1 MMNIIHTTTNGN
13 GNGNG
18 NAASVRAEFSG
29 EPIELTPR
37 LGDST
42 AKYMKFC
49 RKIEAET
56 SDIKNTERIAI
67 TNKFRK
73 DLIHNHLV
81 PEEELALLFA
91 QSVILDLVAQGWKL
105 KVCEPKIF
113 VYPPAF
119 ENETKDATKEI
130 IRNTHLLG
138 RDIQLNEK
146 SVQDFIKGMQR
157 RRLTLKGWH
166 SIYSLMRDGEDL
178 AEKLRLIGQI
188 NNENEKLEA
197 LSKTISPYLQFA
209 APDEMCEHTGLHLGD
224 IWRYFRH
231 TWINEYK
238 SIPGRSVMIL
248 IRDAAAPNHPVIGIA
263 ALGSSVVQHKVRDKW
278 IGWHPETLVDEI
290 VENPDSQ
297 TAKWL
302 LTSVDRLI
310 ADIYSRDLTGEKVF
324 ADEDIKKPTENIIK
338 KLFEESDYAIKE
350 HRKEPQRT
358 KHNGQ
363 KNGKIPNDF
372 WEKESQ
378 TFLYRSKRC
387 KQLAKL
393 FNIRRTFQESGFTRS
408 NPKNLQSIFH
418 NSKVKAAI
426 TQLVRMIKAEHVGVD
441 MMDITVCGAIAPYNS
456 LLGGK
461 LVCMLLCSPEVTR
474 YYARRYANQTSI
486 IASAMKG
493 EPVVRKPNLVL
504 LCTTSLYGVGS
515 SQYNRVKIPLKE
527 IGIDSAAS
535 VAYKDLG
542 HSYGFGTY
550 HFSRT
555 TVQLGSNL
563 NSRKKEGRHV
573 NSIFGEGVNPL
584 MRKIRESLDFVGLNS
599 DGLLQHGNKR
609 VTYGIELATNFR
621 EILLG
626 RESKPNYLIP
636 QKKLIEQTPQIAD
649 YWRRRWLLQRINR
662 PEVLEEVS
670 KHLSSYP
677 PSHGAIVPLE
687 IKDEIQEIEF
697 TF

>member
-1 MMNIIHTTTNGN
+1 MMDRIHATSNGN
-13 GNGNG
+13 GDGK
-18 NAASVRAEFSG
+18 AAGLAAELSG

-37 LGDST
+37 LGNST
-42 AKYMKFC
+42 KEYLEFC
-49 RKIEAET
+49 RRVEVET
-56 SDIKNTERIAI
+56 RGIKGT
-67 TNKFRK
+67 
-73 DLIHNHLV
+73 DLITATKEFRNDLMHNHLV
-81 PEEELALLFA
+81 SEEELALLFA
-91 QSVILDLVAQGWKL
+91 KSVILDLVAQGWKL
-105 KVCEPKIF
+105 KVREPKIS

-119 ENETKDATKEI
+119 ENETKEAAKEI

-138 RDIQLNEK
+138 RDIQLNEN
-146 SVQDFIKGMQR
+146 SVKDFIKAMQR
-157 RRLTLKGWH
+157 RRLTLSGWH
-166 SIYSLMRDGEDL
+166 SIYSLMRDGEEL
-178 AEKLRLIGQI
+178 AEKLRSVGRLDTQ
-188 NNENEKLEA
+188 NEKLEV
-197 LSKTISPYLQFA
+197 LSKAVSPYLQFA
-209 APDEMCEHTGLHLGD
+209 EPDAICEFTGLRLGD

-231 TWINEYK
+231 TWVNEYK

-290 VENPDSQ
+290 VENPNPHV
-297 TAKWL
+297 AKWL
-302 LTSVDRLI
+302 LTSVERLI
-310 ADIYSRDLTGEKVF
+310 EDIYAKDLIDEKIF
-324 ADEDIKKPTENIIK
+324 TTDDIKKPTEDIIE
-338 KLFEESDYAIKE
+338 KLFDESECAIKE

-363 KNGKIPNDF
+363 KNGKILNDF

-393 FNIRRTFQESGFTRS
+393 FNIRRTFQESGFSRS
-408 NPKNLQSIFH
+408 NQKELRPIFQS
-418 NSKVKAAI
+418 SKMKAAI
-426 TQLVRMIKAEHVGVD
+426 QQLVRMIKAEHVGVD
-441 MMDITVCGAIAPYNS
+441 MLDITVCGAIAPYNS

-461 LVCMLLCSPEVTR
+461 LVCMLLCSPEVTQ
-474 YYARRYANQTSI
+474 YYAKRYANQISI

-527 IGIDSAAS
+527 IGMDSDES
-535 VAYKDLG
+535 IVYKDLG
-542 HSYGFGTY
+542 HSFGFGTY

-555 TVQLGSNL
+555 TIQLGSNL
-563 NSRKKEGRHV
+563 NSRKKDGRHV

-621 EILLG
+621 EVLLG
-626 RESKPNYLIP
+626 RKSKPEYLIP
-636 QKKLIEQTPQIAD
+636 QRKPTQQTVRIAD
-649 YWRRRWLLQRINR
+649 FWRRRWLLQRINR
-662 PEVLEEVS
+662 PEILEEVS
-670 KHLSSYP
+670 KHTSLSHP
-677 PSHGAIVPLE
+677 RTHGAIVPLE
-687 IKDEIQEIEF
+687 ISDETQEMDF
-697 TF
+697 NF